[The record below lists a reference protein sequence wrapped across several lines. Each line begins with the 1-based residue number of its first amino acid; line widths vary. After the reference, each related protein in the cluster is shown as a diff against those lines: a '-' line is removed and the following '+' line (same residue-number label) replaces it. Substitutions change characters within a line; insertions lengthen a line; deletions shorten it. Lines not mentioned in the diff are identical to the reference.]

1 MFYRNFTHFN
11 DFLQLKL
18 EKEIATHPSILAYR
32 VLWMEE
38 PGRLLSIGS
47 HRVGHD

>member
-1 MFYRNFTHFN
+1 MCVCKNWIGVVKT
-11 DFLQLKL
+11 L
-18 EKEIATHPSILAYR
+18 EQEMATHSSVLAWR

-38 PGRLLSIGS
+38 PGGQPSVGS